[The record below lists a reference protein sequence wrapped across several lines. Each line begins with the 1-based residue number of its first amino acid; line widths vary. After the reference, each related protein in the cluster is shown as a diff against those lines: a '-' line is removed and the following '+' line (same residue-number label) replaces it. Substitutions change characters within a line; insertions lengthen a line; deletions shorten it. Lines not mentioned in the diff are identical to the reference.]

1 MAAVPAEQWHC
12 IARCCYTGFGKL
24 WQALAGLLCEIAAAA
39 LPTELQQV
47 LIIGNWAGA
56 GQQAA
61 DLLPQPSMQGVE
73 AIDVGLQLSVT
84 MLAIAAVGAK
94 CAGGLPLLP

>member
-1 MAAVPAEQWHC
+1 MDTCAAEQWHC
-12 IARCCYTGFGKL
+12 IACCCYTGSGKL
-24 WQALAGLLCEIAAAA
+24 WQALARLFCEIAAAA

-47 LIIGNWAGA
+47 LFKIGNWAGA

-61 DLLPQPSMQGVE
+61 DLLPQLSMQGVE

-84 MLAIAAVGAK
+84 M
-94 CAGGLPLLP
+94 